1 VDERIFEDRRAA
13 GRALAEAMR
22 PWEQVPDTLVLALP
36 RGGVP
41 VAHELALALKLPL
54 DVFIVRKL
62 GVPGQPEVAMGAVA
76 SGGACLLNRALIS
89 WLDIPAEALAA
100 ETATEQQELARRER
114 VYRGQRPL
122 PHYAGMTVI
131 LVDDGVAT
139 GASMRVAI
147 SALRKA
153 GTARIVVAIPVAP
166 PDALAQIEEE
176 ADEVVCLSTP
186 RIFGAIGQFY
196 EDFTQVSDEEVIADL
211 AVNEASLADAVSRIK
226 GAD

>member
-1 VDERIFEDRRAA
+1 MDERIFENRRAA
-13 GRALAEAMR
+13 GRALAEAMAER
-22 PWEQVPDTLVLALP
+22 SQAPDTLILALP

-76 SGGACLLNRALIS
+76 SGGACLLNRGLIN
-89 WLDIPAEALAA
+89 WLEVSAEALAE

-114 VYRGQRPL
+114 VYRGQRPA
-122 PHYAGMTVI
+122 PGYKGRTII

-147 SALRKA
+147 SALRRA
-153 GTARIVVAIPVAP
+153 GAARIVVAVPVAP
-166 PDALAQIEEE
+166 PDALALLEEE

-186 RIFGAIGQFY
+186 RIFGSIGQFY
-196 EDFTQVSDEEVIADL
+196 GDFTQISDEEVIAHL
-211 AVNEASLADAVSRIK
+211 ALHEASMSDAVSFTGQQR
-226 GAD
+226 

>member
-1 VDERIFEDRRAA
+1 MDERIFANRRAA
-13 GRALAEAMR
+13 GRALAEVME
-22 PWEQVPDTLVLALP
+22 PWAGAQDTLILALP

-41 VAHELALALKLPL
+41 VAHELALALGLPL

-76 SGGACLLNRALIS
+76 SGGACLLNRSLIN
-89 WLDIPAEALAA
+89 WLDITPEALAE

-122 PHYAGMTVI
+122 ADCKGKTVI

-139 GASMRVAI
+139 GASMRVAV
-147 SALRKA
+147 SALRRA
-153 GTARIVVAIPVAP
+153 GAARIVVAIPVAP
-166 PDALAQIEEE
+166 SDALAQLEEE
-176 ADEVVCLSTP
+176 ADEVVCLSVP

-196 EDFTQVSDEEVIADL
+196 EDFTQVTDEEVIADL
-211 AVNEASLADAVSRIK
+211 AAH
-226 GAD
+226 GAALPGSNVRTGDSG

>member
-1 VDERIFEDRRAA
+1 MDERIFEDRRAA

-41 VAHELALALKLPL
+41 VGHELASALKLPL

-62 GVPGQPEVAMGAVA
+62 GAPGQPEVAMGAVA
-76 SGGACLLNRALIS
+76 SGGACLLNRALIN
-89 WLDIPAEALAA
+89 WLDISAEALAA
-100 ETATEQQELARRER
+100 ETANEQQELARRER

-122 PHYAGMTVI
+122 PHYAGKTVI

-153 GTARIVVAIPVAP
+153 GAAHIVVATPVAP
-166 PDALAQIEEE
+166 PDALAQIEQE

-186 RIFGAIGQFY
+186 RIFGAVGQFY
-196 EDFTQVSDEEVIADL
+196 EDFTQVSDEEVIAVL
-211 AVNEASLADAVSRIK
+211 AMHEGSSADAVSRSR
-226 GAD
+226 DTD